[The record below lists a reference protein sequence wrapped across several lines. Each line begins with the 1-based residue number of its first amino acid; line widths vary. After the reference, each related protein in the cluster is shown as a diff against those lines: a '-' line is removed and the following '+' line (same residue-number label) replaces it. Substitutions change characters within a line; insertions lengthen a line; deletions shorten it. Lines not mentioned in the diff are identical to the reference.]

1 MQLAL
6 RACDATQPMDSAL
19 AARLLR
25 LAGEVGAPELLRAVL
40 TRTQA
45 LGVAMGRSGAMASAI
60 QPPALI
66 CGIQNVFEGPDV
78 AEALR
83 DVLQVLGWSA
93 LEGWVGWDGCGIQ
106 GDVRHRSTSYWRV
119 WVVPAAQGLPSGD
132 STRLGPAAATA
143 AEEQPA
149 RCDAVQTYCSF
160 DDLADARLD
169 PGDPR
174 TGGAGD
180 GADLARR
187 FLPLLRRGGGGRGFF
202 DGVNSSTVEGRL
214 LAVAATLGD
223 VGLAVELLHV
233 MAGDSYKESTA
244 GVREGVCAVG
254 STPTAVGPLELDYN
268 IGDALNMTVQ
278 RLGWDRVGSEVLALL
293 EANKQK
299 VLGARE

>member
-93 LEGWVGWDGCGIQ
+93 LEGWVGWDG
-106 GDVRHRSTSYWRV
+106 
-119 WVVPAAQGLPSGD
+119 
-132 STRLGPAAATA
+132 
-143 AEEQPA
+143 
-149 RCDAVQTYCSF
+149 
-160 DDLADARLD
+160 
-169 PGDPR
+169 
-174 TGGAGD
+174 
-180 GADLARR
+180 
-187 FLPLLRRGGGGRGFF
+187 
-202 DGVNSSTVEGRL
+202 
-214 LAVAATLGD
+214 
-223 VGLAVELLHV
+223 
-233 MAGDSYKESTA
+233 
-244 GVREGVCAVG
+244 
-254 STPTAVGPLELDYN
+254 
-268 IGDALNMTVQ
+268 
-278 RLGWDRVGSEVLALL
+278 
-293 EANKQK
+293 
-299 VLGARE
+299 